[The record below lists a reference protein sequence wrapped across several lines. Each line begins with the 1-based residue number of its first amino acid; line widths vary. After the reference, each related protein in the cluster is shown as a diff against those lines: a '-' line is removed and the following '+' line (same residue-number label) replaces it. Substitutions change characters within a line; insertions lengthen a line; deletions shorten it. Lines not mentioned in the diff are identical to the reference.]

1 MRLPNKLY
9 TYEESTLS
17 NFPIILRA
25 IGKDGIS
32 VADLSQRIAGEVG
45 GVLELIEELSAISI
59 ITKDLTRKLI
69 QTKKGG
75 NPYGTDEKDES
86 CYRRPTFL

>member
-1 MRLPNKLY
+1 MR
-9 TYEESTLS
+9 SQS
-17 NFPIILRA
+17 NVP
-25 IGKDGIS
+25 
-32 VADLSQRIAGEVG
+32 
-45 GVLELIEELSAISI
+45 GVTREELIEVLSAISI

>member
-1 MRLPNKLY
+1 MRPQ
-9 TYEESTLS
+9 S
-17 NFPIILRA
+17 NEP
-25 IGKDGIS
+25 
-32 VADLSQRIAGEVG
+32 
-45 GVLELIEELSAISI
+45 GVTREELIEVLSAISI